1 MQGTEAFLLATAGL
15 AAGVFFF
22 ARARQA
28 QSALKQQREVA
39 LKSNQQLEEV
49 RAARESDAKRI
60 SSHAVEVADLRKR
73 LDKAKRRVAQAAP
86 KNVAVG
92 SASVITELESQLEE
106 ARRLRDDSRQEAEA
120 LSRELSRVRQASSVS
135 AVKVETP
142 VVEDAQL
149 EGLRNQLEE
158 ARAALTRAKKEL
170 EASEK
175 TRLKLKRKMD
185 TQELLYVSIRS
196 ELDAKKDRLRTQ
208 QEELERLMALK
219 AVVLGASDA
228 AGGDVSDESDS
239 SLESEVP

>member
-1 MQGTEAFLLATAGL
+1 MQGTEAFLLAMTGV

-28 QSALKQQREVA
+28 QSALKQQREAA

-49 RAARESDAKRI
+49 RAAREKDAKRT
-60 SSHAVEVADLRKR
+60 SSHAGEVADLRKR
-73 LDKAKRRVAQAAP
+73 LEKAKRRAAQAAP
-86 KNVAVG
+86 KKAAAN
-92 SASVITELESQLEE
+92 SASVVMELEVQLEE
-106 ARRLRDDSRQEAEA
+106 ARRLRDESRQEAEA

-135 AVKVETP
+135 AAKVEAP
-142 VVEDAQL
+142 VLEDEQL

-158 ARAALTRAKKEL
+158 ERAALTRAKKEL
-170 EASEK
+170 EDSEK

-185 TQELLYVSIRS
+185 NQELLYVSIRS

-219 AVVLGASDA
+219 AVVLGGSDA
-228 AGGDVSDESDS
+228 AGGDASDESDT
-239 SLESEVP
+239 SLESEAP